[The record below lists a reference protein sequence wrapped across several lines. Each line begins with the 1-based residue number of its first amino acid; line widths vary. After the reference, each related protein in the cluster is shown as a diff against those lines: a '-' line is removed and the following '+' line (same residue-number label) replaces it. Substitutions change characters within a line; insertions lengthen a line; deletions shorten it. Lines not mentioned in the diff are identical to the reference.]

1 MHIVIDKI
9 DLLLNWCFFFLSENL
24 TVGSVCADDRQCT
37 GTKFA
42 TCIFGVCTCRSGY
55 ILIDYDCFKGN

>member
-1 MHIVIDKI
+1 M
-9 DLLLNWCFFFLSENL
+9 LFFLSENL
-24 TVGSVCADDRQCT
+24 TVGTVCADDRQCT

-55 ILIDYDCFKGN
+55 ILIDYNCFKGS